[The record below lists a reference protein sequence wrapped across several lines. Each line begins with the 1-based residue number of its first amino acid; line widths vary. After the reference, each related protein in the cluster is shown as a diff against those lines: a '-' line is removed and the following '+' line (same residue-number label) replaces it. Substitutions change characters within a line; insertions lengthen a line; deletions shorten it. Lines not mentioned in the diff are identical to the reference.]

1 MKKKFHH
8 FTEENRSNKMTKRI
22 DEMTDKELQDYREQ
36 LDTEIIYYMYSDDLE
51 DDDALALFTDAKL
64 EELAVLIEQEE
75 RKKD

>member
-1 MKKKFHH
+1 M
-8 FTEENRSNKMTKRI
+8 KRI

-36 LDTEIIYYMYSDDLE
+36 LDTEILYYMYSDDLE

>member
-1 MKKKFHH
+1 MW
-8 FTEENRSNKMTKRI
+8 EYKMKRI

-36 LDTEIIYYMYSDDLE
+36 LDTEILYYMYSDDLE

-75 RKKD
+75 RSNK

>member
-1 MKKKFHH
+1 MK
-8 FTEENRSNKMTKRI
+8 KRI

>member
-1 MKKKFHH
+1 M
-8 FTEENRSNKMTKRI
+8 KRI

-36 LDTEIIYYMYSDDLE
+36 LDTEILYYMCSDDLE

-75 RKKD
+75 RSKK

>member
-1 MKKKFHH
+1 M
-8 FTEENRSNKMTKRI
+8 KRI

-36 LDTEIIYYMYSDDLE
+36 LDTEILYYMHSDDLE

-75 RKKD
+75 RSKK

>member
-1 MKKKFHH
+1 M
-8 FTEENRSNKMTKRI
+8 KRI

-36 LDTEIIYYMYSDDLE
+36 LDTEILYYMYSDDLE

-75 RKKD
+75 RSKK

>member
-1 MKKKFHH
+1 M
-8 FTEENRSNKMTKRI
+8 KRI

-36 LDTEIIYYMYSDDLE
+36 LDTEILYYMYSDDLE

-75 RKKD
+75 RSNK

>member
-1 MKKKFHH
+1 
-8 FTEENRSNKMTKRI
+8 MTKRI